1 MGLVYVHRFFPSA
14 KPPIRWSRPP
24 FLLVFVC
31 VHLPLSVFGTPNN
44 PGSDILYI
52 ITPMHAVTLPTQL
65 EAIVHDLRFAWR
77 GLRRDRAFTLTAIAT
92 LTLAIALNVTVFAV
106 MDTMLFRG
114 LPLAKRS
121 DRLVYIQER
130 RPSGGL
136 ISYADFED
144 WRTQAKSFEG
154 LAFVAET
161 GISLKDGDGRPI
173 DTSAFELSAN
183 TFRLLG
189 VPPMLGRDFAPADEI
204 PGAPMV
210 AILNHRFWV
219 TRFGS
224 RADIAGMRVHMNGSP
239 ATIIG
244 VMPEGFDFPTKWDL
258 WIPLV
263 QTAELKQRGP
273 TLAAFLAVGRLRDGV
288 SLLQA
293 RAELETINRRLEAAY
308 PATNR
313 GVVPTM
319 ATHAEENSGADASMI
334 WGSLWAAAWFVFLI
348 ACANLANLSLARS
361 IGRAREYSTRVALG
375 AGQGRMIR
383 QVLMESFTIAAVAG
397 AAGWWIAKWCV
408 HQWDLAT
415 FSMYQVLDYTVDFR
429 TFSYLAAI
437 TLGAAIL
444 FSLAPVARVMQIGV
458 NGVLKGDAQGVTQ
471 GLRGKRFAAGLIA
484 VQMAL
489 AIVLLSGAGVL
500 VRSLASI
507 VNANTGTH
515 DPEHVLVGSARL
527 PSDKYPSAEARS
539 SYYERLET
547 RLRTIP
553 GIEGA
558 TLASNL
564 PTRSVNQ
571 QAVEIEGKPAS
582 PDGAEPVGFF
592 GIGPNYFGV
601 VSAAAISGRE
611 FNDGDRQG
619 SLPVALVNQSLAARF
634 FPGENPIGKRI
645 RATARNRPTDWLT
658 VVGVVPNIMQD
669 DPVRQQFKPL
679 VYVPLRQRPP
689 ARAYFLVRT
698 RMTAALA
705 GTIRGEVQM
714 IDSDVSLDELT
725 TLKAHLAFDRDSM
738 DALHSELGKHATV
751 APIFAVI
758 ALVLAAIGLYAVI
771 AHSVGRRTRE
781 IGVRMAI
788 GATVEDI
795 RKMIFSEGMLP
806 VAAGAI
812 LGLAASLA
820 VNRVLQSQLV
830 GVSPYDPAT
839 LASAPAIL
847 ALVALLACGI
857 PARRA
862 MNVDPAV
869 ALRHD

>member
-1 MGLVYVHRFFPSA
+1 MP
-14 KPPIRWSRPP
+14 
-24 FLLVFVC
+24 
-31 VHLPLSVFGTPNN
+31 
-44 PGSDILYI
+44 
-52 ITPMHAVTLPTQL
+52 AVTLPTQL
-65 EAIVHDLRFAWR
+65 EAIVYDLRFVWR

-92 LTLAIALNVTVFAV
+92 LTLAIALNVAVFAV

-114 LPLAKRS
+114 FPLVQRS
-121 DRLVYIQER
+121 DRLVNIQEHR
-130 RPSGGL
+130 AAGGL
-136 ISYADFED
+136 ISFADFED
-144 WRTQAKSFEG
+144 WRTEAKSFEG
-154 LAFVAET
+154 LSFVAESFF
-161 GISLKDGDGRPI
+161 SLKDGDGRPT
-173 DTSAFELSAN
+173 DVNAFVLSAN
-183 TFRLLG
+183 TFGLLG
-189 VPPMLGRDFAPADEI
+189 VHPLLGRDFAPEDEI

-219 TRFGS
+219 NRFGS
-224 RADIAGMRVHMNGSP
+224 RADIVGMRVHMNGSP

-244 VMPEGFDFPTKWDL
+244 VMPERFDFPTKWDL

-263 QTAELKQRGP
+263 QTAEIKQRGP
-273 TLAAFLAVGRLRDGV
+273 TAAAFLAVGRLRDGV
-288 SLLQA
+288 SPQQA
-293 RAELETINRRLEAAY
+293 RTELETINRRLEAAY

-313 GVVPTM
+313 GVSPIM
-319 ATHAEENSGADASMI
+319 LAHAEANSGSDASMI
-334 WGSLWAAAWFVFLI
+334 WGSLWAAACFVFLI

-361 IGRAREYSTRVALG
+361 IGRAREYSTQIALG

-383 QVLMESFTIAAVAG
+383 QVLIESLTIAAVAG

-408 HQWDLAT
+408 HQWDVAT
-415 FSMYQVLDYTVDFR
+415 FSLYQVLDYTVDFR
-429 TFSYLAAI
+429 TFSYVAAI

-444 FSLAPVARVMQIGV
+444 FSIAPVAGVMQIGV

-471 GLRGKRFAAGLIA
+471 GLRGKRLAAGLVA
-484 VQMAL
+484 GQMAL

-507 VNANTGTH
+507 ATANTGAH

-527 PSDKYPSAEARS
+527 PSDKYPSMGTKD
-539 SYYERLET
+539 SYYERLGT

-564 PTRSVNQ
+564 PAHSASQ
-571 QAVEIEGKPAS
+571 QAFEIEGKVA
-582 PDGAEPVGFF
+582 PDDREPIGFF
-592 GIGPNYFGV
+592 GIGSNYFGV

-619 SLPVALVNQSLAARF
+619 SLPVALVNQSFAARF
-634 FPGENPIGKRI
+634 LSGENPIGR
-645 RATARNRPTDWLT
+645 RLRSTVRNRPSDWLT
-658 VVGVVPNIMQD
+658 VVGVVPNIMQN
-669 DPVRQQFKPL
+669 DPTRQQFKPL
-679 VYVPLRQRPP
+679 VYVPLLQRPP
-689 ARAYFLVRT
+689 GRVYFLVRT
-698 RMTAALA
+698 RMTMALA
-705 GTIRGEVQM
+705 STIRAEVQK
-714 IDSDVSLDELT
+714 IDSDVPLEEFM

-751 APIFAVI
+751 APIFAGI
-758 ALVLAAIGLYAVI
+758 AVVLAAIGLYAVI

-795 RKMIFSEGMLP
+795 RGMIFSEGMLP
-806 VAAGAI
+806 VVAGAI

-830 GVSPYDPAT
+830 GVSPYDPVT
-839 LASAPAIL
+839 LASAPVIL

-862 MNVDPAV
+862 MNVDPAI

>member
-1 MGLVYVHRFFPSA
+1 MPA
-14 KPPIRWSRPP
+14 
-24 FLLVFVC
+24 
-31 VHLPLSVFGTPNN
+31 
-44 PGSDILYI
+44 
-52 ITPMHAVTLPTQL
+52 ATLPMQL
-65 EAIVHDLRFAWR
+65 EAIVYDLRFAWR
-77 GLRRDRAFTLTAIAT
+77 GLRRDRAFTLTAITT
-92 LTLAIALNVTVFAV
+92 LTLAIALNVTVFAIT
-106 MDTMLFRG
+106 DAMLFRG
-114 LPLAKRS
+114 VPLAWRS
-121 DRLVYIQER
+121 DRLVYMQER
-130 RPSGGL
+130 RAAGGGL

-144 WRTQAKSFEG
+144 WRTEAKSFEG
-154 LAFVAET
+154 LAFVGESF
-161 GISLKDGDGRPI
+161 ISLKDGDDRPT
-173 DTSAFELSAN
+173 DTNAFALSAN
-183 TFRLLG
+183 TFGLLG
-189 VPPMLGRDFAPADEI
+189 VQPMLGRDFAPGDEV

-210 AILNHRFWV
+210 VILNHRFWV
-219 TRFGS
+219 SRFGS

-244 VMPEGFDFPTKWDL
+244 VMPERFDFPTKWDL

-273 TLAAFLAVGRLRDGV
+273 TPTAFLAVGRLRDGV
-288 SLLQA
+288 SLPQA
-293 RAELETINRRLEAAY
+293 RTELETINRRLEAAY

-313 GVVPTM
+313 GVSPAM
-319 ATHAEENSGADASMI
+319 FTHAEANSGADASII

-361 IGRAREYSTRVALG
+361 IGRAREYSTRIALG

-383 QVLMESFTIAAVAG
+383 QVLMESLTIAAVAG
-397 AAGWWIAKWCV
+397 TAGWWIAKWCV
-408 HQWDLAT
+408 HEWDVTT
-415 FSMYQVLDYTVDFR
+415 FSMYQVLDYMVDFR

-444 FSLAPVARVMQIGV
+444 FSFAPVARVMQVGV
-458 NGVLKGDAQGVTQ
+458 NGVLKGDAQGVTHGVTQ

-484 VQMAL
+484 GQMAL

-507 VNANTGTH
+507 VNAKTGAH

-527 PSDKYPSAEARS
+527 PSDKYPNVETKN
-539 SYYERLET
+539 SYCERLESQ
-547 RLRTIP
+547 LRAIP
-553 GIEGA
+553 GIEEA

-564 PTRSVNQ
+564 PARSASQ
-571 QAVEIEGKPAS
+571 QAFEIEGKPVA
-582 PDGAEPVGFF
+582 PDDRGTIGFF
-592 GIGPNYFGV
+592 GIGSNYFGV

-619 SLPVALVNQSLAARF
+619 SLPVALVNRSFAERF
-634 FPGENPIGKRI
+634 LPGENPIGKRL
-645 RATARNRPTDWLT
+645 RSVVRNRPNDWLT
-658 VVGVVPNIMQD
+658 VVGVVPNIMQN
-669 DPVRQQFKPL
+669 DPTRQQFKPL

-689 ARAYFLVRT
+689 GRVYFLVRT
-698 RMTAALA
+698 RTMALA
-705 GTIRGEVQM
+705 STIRAEVQK
-714 IDSDVSLDELT
+714 IDSDVSLEELM
-725 TLKAHLAFDRDSM
+725 TLKAHMGFDRDSM

-751 APIFAVI
+751 APIFAAI

-795 RKMIFSEGMLP
+795 RGMIFSEGMLP
-806 VAAGAI
+806 VAAGTI

-830 GVSPYDPAT
+830 GVSPYDAAT
-839 LASAPAIL
+839 LASAPVIL

-862 MNVDPAV
+862 MNVDPAI

>member
-1 MGLVYVHRFFPSA
+1 MP
-14 KPPIRWSRPP
+14 
-24 FLLVFVC
+24 
-31 VHLPLSVFGTPNN
+31 
-44 PGSDILYI
+44 
-52 ITPMHAVTLPTQL
+52 AVTFPTQL
-65 EAIVHDLRFAWR
+65 EAMVYDLRLVWR
-77 GLRRDRAFTLTAIAT
+77 GLRRDRAFTLTATAT
-92 LTLAIALNVTVFAV
+92 LALAIALNVTVFAV

-114 LPLAKRS
+114 LPLAERP

-130 RPSGGL
+130 RAAGGGL

-144 WRTQAKSFEG
+144 WRAETKSFEG
-154 LAFVAET
+154 LAFVGE
-161 GISLKDGDGRPI
+161 SFFSFRDGDGRPT
-173 DTSAFELSAN
+173 DTNAFALSAN
-183 TFRLLG
+183 TFGLLG
-189 VPPMLGRDFAPADEI
+189 VRPMLGRDFAPADEI

-210 AILNHRFWV
+210 AILNHRLWV
-219 TRFGS
+219 SRFGS
-224 RADIAGMRVHMNGSP
+224 RADIVGMRVHMNGSP

-273 TLAAFLAVGRLRDGV
+273 SATAFLAVGRLRDGV
-288 SLLQA
+288 SPRQA
-293 RAELETINRRLEAAY
+293 RTELETINRRLEAAY

-313 GVVPTM
+313 GVVPGM
-319 ATHAEENSGADASMI
+319 FTHAEANSGADASTI

-361 IGRAREYSTRVALG
+361 IGRAREYSTRIALG

-383 QVLMESFTIAAVAG
+383 QVLMENLTIAAVAG

-408 HQWDLAT
+408 REWDVAT

-458 NGVLKGDAQGVTQ
+458 NGALKGGVLKSEAQGHGITQ
-471 GLRGKRFAAGLIA
+471 GRRGKRLAAGLIA

-507 VNANTGTH
+507 LNANTGTH
-515 DPEHVLVGSARL
+515 DPKHILVGSARL
-527 PSDKYPSAEARS
+527 PSDKYPSAETRN

-553 GIEGA
+553 GIEVA

-564 PTRSVNQ
+564 PAHFANQ
-571 QAVEIEGKPAS
+571 QALEIEGKPAA
-582 PDGAEPVGFF
+582 PDDREPIGFC
-592 GIGPNYFGV
+592 GIGSNYFGV

-619 SLPVALVNQSLAARF
+619 SLPVALVNQSFAARF
-634 FPGENPIGKRI
+634 FPGENPIGKRLRSTVRSSMI
-645 RATARNRPTDWLT
+645 GNGPNDWLT
-658 VVGVVPNIMQD
+658 VVGVVPNIMQN

-679 VYVPLRQRPP
+679 VYVPLSQRPP
-689 ARAYFLVRT
+689 GRVYFLVRT
-698 RMTAALA
+698 RMTMALA
-705 GTIRGEVQM
+705 GTMRAEVQK
-714 IDSDVSLDELT
+714 IDSDVSLEELM
-725 TLKAHLAFDRDSM
+725 TLKAHMAFDRDSM

-795 RKMIFSEGMLP
+795 RRMIFSEGMLP
-806 VAAGAI
+806 TAVGTL

-820 VNRVLQSQLV
+820 VNRILQSQLV

-839 LASAPAIL
+839 IASAPVIL

-862 MNVDPAV
+862 MKVDPAI

>member
-1 MGLVYVHRFFPSA
+1 MLARWPGLRKPSILQA
-14 KPPIRWSRPP
+14 P
-24 FLLVFVC
+24 LV
-31 VHLPLSVFGTPNN
+31 LNN
-44 PGSDILYI
+44 SESDICYI
-52 ITPMHAVTLPTQL
+52 ITPMSAVAFSTHL
-65 EAIVHDLRFAWR
+65 EAIVYDLRFAWR
-77 GLRRDRAFTLTAIAT
+77 GLRRDRAFTLTAIAM

-114 LPLAKRS
+114 LPLAQRP

-130 RPSGGL
+130 RAAGGGL
-136 ISYADFED
+136 ISYEDFED
-144 WRTQAKSFEG
+144 WRTETKSFEG
-154 LAFVAET
+154 LAFVGES
-161 GISLKDGDGRPI
+161 GISLKDGDGRPL
-173 DTSAFELSAN
+173 DTNAFALTVN
-183 TFRLLG
+183 TFGLLG
-189 VPPMLGRDFAPADEI
+189 VRPMLGRDFAPADEV
-204 PGAPMV
+204 PGAPTV

-219 TRFGS
+219 SRFGS
-224 RADIAGMRVHMNGSP
+224 RADIVGMRVRMNRSP

-273 TLAAFLAVGRLRDGV
+273 TSAAFLAVGRLRDGV
-288 SLLQA
+288 SLRQA
-293 RAELETINRRLEAAY
+293 RTELETINRRLETAY

-313 GVVPTM
+313 GVFPAM
-319 ATHAEENSGADASMI
+319 FTHAEANSGSDASMI

-348 ACANLANLSLARS
+348 ACANLTNLSLARS
-361 IGRAREYSTRVALG
+361 IGRAREYSTRIALG

-383 QVLMESFTIAAVAG
+383 QVLMENLTIAAVAG
-397 AAGWWIAKWCV
+397 VAGWWIAKWCV

-444 FSLAPVARVMQIGV
+444 FSLAPVAKVMQIGV
-458 NGVLKGDAQGVTQ
+458 NGVLKDDTQGVTQ
-471 GLRGKRFAAGLIA
+471 GPRGKRFAAGLIA

-489 AIVLLSGAGVL
+489 AMVLLSGAGVL
-500 VRSLASI
+500 VRSLVSI
-507 VNANTGTH
+507 VTANTGIRH
-515 DPEHVLVGSARL
+515 PEQVLVGSARL
-527 PSDKYPSAEARS
+527 PSDKYPSIETRN

-553 GIEGA
+553 GIEEA
-558 TLASNL
+558 TLVSNL
-564 PTRSVNQ
+564 PVYSVNQ
-571 QAVEIEGKPAS
+571 QTFEIEGKPAA
-582 PDGAEPVGFF
+582 PNDREPIGFF
-592 GIGPNYFGV
+592 AIGSNYFGV
-601 VSAAAISGRE
+601 VSAAAVSGRE

-619 SLPVALVNQSLAARF
+619 SLPVALVNQSFAARF
-634 FPGENPIGKRI
+634 LPGENPIGKRL
-645 RATARNRPTDWLT
+645 RSTVRNRPNDWLT

-669 DPVRQQFKPL
+669 DPVRQRFKPL

-689 ARAYFLVRT
+689 ARAYFLART
-698 RMTAALA
+698 RMTTVLTSA
-705 GTIRGEVQM
+705 IRAELQK
-714 IDSDVSLDELT
+714 IDSDVSLEELM
-725 TLKAHLAFDRDSM
+725 TLNAHMAFDRNSM
-738 DALHSELGKHATV
+738 DALHSELGKYATV

-771 AHSVGRRTRE
+771 AHSVGRRSRE

-795 RKMIFSEGMLP
+795 RGMILREGMLP
-806 VAAGAI
+806 VAAGTI

-839 LASAPAIL
+839 IASVPAIL
-847 ALVALLACGI
+847 AVVALLACGI

-862 MNVDPAV
+862 VNVDPAI
-869 ALRHD
+869 ALRHH

>member
-1 MGLVYVHRFFPSA
+1 MP
-14 KPPIRWSRPP
+14 
-24 FLLVFVC
+24 
-31 VHLPLSVFGTPNN
+31 
-44 PGSDILYI
+44 
-52 ITPMHAVTLPTQL
+52 AVTFPRQL
-65 EAIVHDLRFAWR
+65 EAAGYDLRFAWR
-77 GLRRDRAFTLTAIAT
+77 GLCRDRAFTLTAIAT
-92 LTLAIALNVTVFAV
+92 LTVAIALNVAVFAI

-114 LPLAKRS
+114 LPLAQRP

-130 RPSGGL
+130 RPAGGGL

-144 WRTQAKSFEG
+144 WRAEAKSFEG

-161 GISLKDGDGRPI
+161 GISFKDSDGRPF
-173 DTSAFELSAN
+173 DTSAFAVSAN
-183 TFRLLG
+183 TFGLLG
-189 VPPMLGRDFAPADEI
+189 VQPILGRDFTPADEV

-219 TRFGS
+219 SRFGS
-224 RADIAGMRVHMNGSP
+224 RPDIAGMRVHMNGP
-239 ATIIG
+239 EATIIG

-258 WIPLV
+258 WIPLI
-263 QTAELKQRGP
+263 QTGELKQRGP
-273 TLAAFLAVGRLRDGV
+273 TAAAFLAAGRLRDGV
-288 SLLQA
+288 SLPQA
-293 RAELETINRRLEAAY
+293 RTELETINRRLEAAY

-313 GVVPTM
+313 GVVP
-319 ATHAEENSGADASMI
+319 ALFTHAEANSGADASMI

-361 IGRAREYSTRVALG
+361 IGRAREYSTRITLG

-383 QVLMESFTIAAVAG
+383 QVLMESLTIAAVAG
-397 AAGWWIAKWCV
+397 AAGWWIAKWSI
-408 HQWDLAT
+408 HQWDLVT
-415 FSMYQVLDYTVDFR
+415 FSMYQVLDYTVNFR
-429 TFSYLAAI
+429 TFSYLAAV

-444 FSLAPVARVMQIGV
+444 FSIAPVARVIQVGV
-458 NGVLKGDAQGVTQ
+458 NGVLKGEAQGVTQ
-471 GLRGKRFAAGLIA
+471 GPRGKRFAAGLIA
-484 VQMAL
+484 AQMAL

-500 VRSLASI
+500 VRSLTSI
-507 VNANTGTH
+507 VTADTGVH
-515 DPEHVLVGSARL
+515 DSEHVLVGSAKL
-527 PSDKYPSAEARS
+527 PSDKYRSREARN

-547 RLRTIP
+547 RLGTIP
-553 GIEGA
+553 GIEEA
-558 TLASNL
+558 ALADRL
-564 PTRSVNQ
+564 PSYSMNQ
-571 QAVEIEGKPAS
+571 QAFEIEGKPAAL
-582 PDGAEPVGFF
+582 DGREPIGFF
-592 GIGPNYFGV
+592 AIGSDYFRV

-619 SLPVALVNQSLAARF
+619 SLPVALVNQSFASRF
-634 FPGENPIGKRI
+634 FPGENPIGKRL
-645 RATARNRPTDWLT
+645 RSTVRNRPNDWLT
-658 VVGVVPNIMQD
+658 VIGVVPNIMQD
-669 DPVRQQFKPL
+669 DPLRQQFKPL

-698 RMTAALA
+698 RMTTALA
-705 GTIRGEVQM
+705 STIRAEIQK
-714 IDSDVSLDELT
+714 IDSDVSLEEFM
-725 TLKAHLAFDRDSM
+725 TLKAHMAFDRDSM

-751 APIFAVI
+751 APVFAVI

-788 GATVEDI
+788 GAALEDI
-795 RKMIFSEGMLP
+795 RKMIFREGMLP
-806 VAAGAI
+806 VAAGTI

-839 LASAPAIL
+839 LASAPVIL

-862 MNVDPAV
+862 MKVDPAI

>member
-1 MGLVYVHRFFPSA
+1 MPAATFP
-14 KPPIRWSRPP
+14 P
-24 FLLVFVC
+24 
-31 VHLPLSVFGTPNN
+31 
-44 PGSDILYI
+44 
-52 ITPMHAVTLPTQL
+52 QL
-65 EAIVHDLRFAWR
+65 EAIVYDLQFAWR

-106 MDTMLFRG
+106 MDTILFRG
-114 LPLAKRS
+114 LPLARHP
-121 DRLVYIQER
+121 DRLVYIQEHR
-130 RPSGGL
+130 AAGGGG
-136 ISYADFED
+136 ISYSDFED

-154 LAFVAET
+154 LAFVGESA
-161 GISLKDGDGRPI
+161 ISFKDGDGRPL
-173 DTSAFELSAN
+173 DTSAFALSAN
-183 TFRLLG
+183 TFGLLG
-189 VPPMLGRDFAPADEI
+189 VRPILGRDFVPADEV

-219 TRFGS
+219 SRFGS
-224 RADIAGMRVHMNGSP
+224 RADVVGLRVHMNGVP
-239 ATIIG
+239 AAIIG
-244 VMPEGFDFPTKWDL
+244 VMPERFDFPTKWDL

-263 QTAELKQRGP
+263 QTGKIKQRGP
-273 TLAAFLAVGRLRDGV
+273 TAGAFLAVGRLRDGV
-288 SLLQA
+288 SLRQA
-293 RAELETINRRLEAAY
+293 RTELETINRRLEAAY
-308 PATNR
+308 PTTNR
-313 GVVPTM
+313 GVLPTVF
-319 ATHAEENSGADASMI
+319 THAEANSGADASMI

-361 IGRAREYSTRVALG
+361 IGRAREYSTRIALG

-383 QVLMESFTIAAVAG
+383 QVLMESGTIAAVAG
-397 AAGWWIAKWCV
+397 TAGWWIAKWCV
-408 HQWDLAT
+408 HEWDVMT

-429 TFSYLAAI
+429 TFLYLAAV

-444 FSLAPVARVMQIGV
+444 FSLTPVARVMQIGM

-471 GLRGKRFAAGLIA
+471 GLRGKWFAAGLIA
-484 VQMAL
+484 GQMAL

-507 VNANTGTH
+507 VTANTGTH
-515 DPEHVLVGSARL
+515 DPEHVLVGSVRL
-527 PSDKYPSAEARS
+527 PSDKYPNAEARS

-553 GIEGA
+553 GIEDA
-558 TLASNL
+558 TLAGNL
-564 PTRSVNQ
+564 PVYSQNQ
-571 QAVEIEGKPAS
+571 QTFEIEGKPVA
-582 PDGAEPVGFF
+582 PDGGAPVGFF
-592 GIGPNYFGV
+592 AIGSNYFGV
-601 VSAAAISGRE
+601 VSAGAISGRE

-619 SLPVALVNQSLAARF
+619 SLPVALVNQSFAARYL
-634 FPGENPIGKRI
+634 PGENPIGKHLRS
-645 RATARNRPTDWLT
+645 TARNRANDWLT

-698 RMTAALA
+698 RNTTALA
-705 GTIRGEVQM
+705 SAIRAEVQK
-714 IDSDVSLDELT
+714 INSDVPLEELM
-725 TLKAHLAFDRDSM
+725 TLKEHMAFDRDSM
-738 DALHSELGKHATV
+738 DALHSELEKHATV

-758 ALVLAAIGLYAVI
+758 ALLLAAIGLYAAI

-788 GATVEDI
+788 GATVKDI
-795 RKMIFSEGMLP
+795 GRMIFGEGMLP
-806 VAAGAI
+806 AAAGTI
-812 LGLAASLA
+812 LGLAASLG

-839 LASAPAIL
+839 MASAPVIL
-847 ALVALLACGI
+847 GLVALLACGT

-862 MNVDPAV
+862 MNVDPAI

>member
-1 MGLVYVHRFFPSA
+1 MP
-14 KPPIRWSRPP
+14 
-24 FLLVFVC
+24 
-31 VHLPLSVFGTPNN
+31 
-44 PGSDILYI
+44 
-52 ITPMHAVTLPTQL
+52 AVTFPTQL
-65 EAIVHDLRFAWR
+65 EAIVYDLRSAWR
-77 GLRRDRAFTLTAIAT
+77 GLRRDRTFTLTAIAT
-92 LTLAIALNVTVFAV
+92 LTLGIALNVTVFAV

-114 LPLAKRS
+114 LPLAKRP

-130 RPSGGL
+130 RAAGGGL

-144 WRTQAKSFEG
+144 WRTENKSFEG
-154 LAFVAET
+154 LAFVAESSF
-161 GISLKDGDGRPI
+161 SLKDGDGRPI
-173 DTSAFELSAN
+173 DTSAFALSAN

-189 VPPMLGRDFAPADEI
+189 VRPMLGRDFAPEDEI
-204 PGAPMV
+204 AGAPMV

-219 TRFGS
+219 SRFGS
-224 RADIAGMRVHMNGSP
+224 RPDIAGMRVHMNGSP

-258 WIPLV
+258 WIPLAE
-263 QTAELKQRGP
+263 TAELKQRGP
-273 TLAAFLAVGRLRDGV
+273 TSTAFLAVGRLRDGV
-288 SLLQA
+288 SLRQA
-293 RAELETINRRLEAAY
+293 RTELETINHRLEAAY

-313 GVVPTM
+313 GVLPTM
-319 ATHAEENSGADASMI
+319 FTHAEANSGADATMI
-334 WGSLWAAAWFVFLI
+334 WGSLWAASWFVFLI
-348 ACANLANLSLARS
+348 ACANLANLSLARG
-361 IGRAREYSTRVALG
+361 IGRARDYSTRIALG

-383 QVLMESFTIAAVAG
+383 QVLMESLTIAAVAG
-397 AAGWWIAKWCV
+397 TASWWIAKWCV
-408 HQWDLAT
+408 RQWDLAT
-415 FSMYQVLDYTVDFR
+415 FSMYQVLDYAVDFR
-429 TFSYLAAI
+429 TFSYFAAI

-458 NGVLKGDAQGVTQ
+458 NGVLKGEARGVTHGITQ
-471 GLRGKRFAAGLIA
+471 GHRGKRFAAALIA
-484 VQMAL
+484 GQMAL

-500 VRSLASI
+500 VRSLAAI

-527 PSDKYPSAEARS
+527 PSDKYPNAETRS
-539 SYYERLET
+539 LYYERLET

-553 GIEGA
+553 GIEEA

-564 PTRSVNQ
+564 PNYSQSLQTF
-571 QAVEIEGKPAS
+571 EIERKPVA
-582 PDGAEPVGFF
+582 PDGGETVPFF
-592 GIGPNYFGV
+592 AIGSNYFGV
-601 VSAAAISGRE
+601 VSAGAISGRE

-619 SLPVALVNQSLAARF
+619 SLPVALVNQSFAARYLL
-634 FPGENPIGKRI
+634 GENPIGKRI
-645 RATARNRPTDWLT
+645 RSTVRNRPSDWLT
-658 VVGVVPNIMQD
+658 VVGVVPNIMQND
-669 DPVRQQFKPL
+669 ATRQQFKPL

-698 RMTAALA
+698 RMATALA
-705 GTIRGEVQM
+705 STVRGEVQK
-714 IDSDVSLDELT
+714 IDSDVSLEELM
-725 TLKAHLAFDRDSM
+725 TLKAHMDFDRDSM

-751 APIFAVI
+751 APIFAAI

-795 RKMIFSEGMLP
+795 RGMIFSEGMLP
-806 VAAGAI
+806 VAAGTL

-839 LASAPAIL
+839 MASAPVIL
-847 ALVALLACGI
+847 GLVALLACGI